1 MINSLSCDDSACL
14 STYTLV
20 SLCLTTKGRD
30 AGTDT
35 FYMGFIHLG
44 SVETAAT

>member
-1 MINSLSCDDSACL
+1 MTNSLSRDDFACL
-14 STYTLV
+14 STYALV

-30 AGTDT
+30 AGTDA

-44 SVETAAT
+44 SVETAAI